1 MTCCSSNSSS
11 YTQIKMN
18 LNRHVD
24 RVSKSVFIGSYEAIT
39 DPEVLKELSI
49 SKIISLDIE
58 KPLVA
63 QELKHLF

>member
-1 MTCCSSNSSS
+1 MLYNVMTCSFSNSSS
-11 YTQIKMN
+11 YTQSKMN

-49 SKIISLDIE
+49 SK
-58 KPLVA
+58 
-63 QELKHLF
+63 